1 MSINRILVTKILSGY
16 SSDLIAKMFWYQGI
30 AKVSTVIL
38 YPDSLYQKADITIA
52 AWCDTE
58 AAYEFIKKLKSQ
70 DEMKHGDW
78 IVQDGRNCEGETSSF
93 SSAFYEALCEPTQ
106 SRWSDSWSDDEQEET
121 MEEAIDREMRAEVL
135 EAGEILEDEEKPV
148 IRVYQG
154 CEKYTIP
161 EAKHALE
168 VLYHYLECGYC
179 GMTPAQIAE
188 TIESVEAQ
196 LSLYGV
202 ETKTVRAPIAP
213 ALQEEEEEEEED
225 VYRQRVIPNYIGH
238 DFMTVSEAIAR
249 IELLSGLI
257 MESNFGKS
265 TEPSFQEMG
274 DVFEYC
280 DEIDYI
286 ESILPKFTNLKHDD
300 VWTIA
305 CRAPA
310 MTCVKADL
318 YPIDTIAKLQ
328 QVEF

>member
-1 MSINRILVTKILSGY
+1 
-16 SSDLIAKMFWYQGI
+16 
-30 AKVSTVIL
+30 
-38 YPDSLYQKADITIA
+38 
-52 AWCDTE
+52 
-58 AAYEFIKKLKSQ
+58 
-70 DEMKHGDW
+70 MKHGDW
-78 IVQDGRNCEGETSSF
+78 IVQDNSAVETSCF

-106 SRWSDSWSDDEQEET
+106 SRWSDSWSDDERRPEEET
-121 MEEAIDREMRAEVL
+121 TEEAIDF
-135 EAGEILEDEEKPV
+135 EAGEIFEDEEKPV

-161 EAKHALE
+161 EAKYALE

-179 GMTPAQIAE
+179 GMTPEQITE
-188 TIESVEAQ
+188 TIGSVEAQ
-196 LSLYGV
+196 LSLYGI
-202 ETKTVRAPIAP
+202 ETKTIRAPIAP
-213 ALQEEEEEEEED
+213 ALQEQEQEQED
-225 VYRQRVIPNYIGH
+225 EGERVIPNYIGS
-238 DFMTVSEAIAR
+238 DYMTISEAIAR

-305 CRAPA
+305 CRAQP

-318 YPIDTIAKLQ
+318 YPIDSIAKLQ

>member
-1 MSINRILVTKILSGY
+1 MSINRILVTDIRFDY
-16 SSDLIAKMFWYQGI
+16 SAELIAKMFWYQGI
-30 AKVSTVIL
+30 AKVSTIIL
-38 YPDSLYQKADITIA
+38 TPDSLYQKADITIA

-58 AAYEFIKKLKSQ
+58 AAYEFIKRLRFQ
-70 DEMKHGDW
+70 DETIHNNW
-78 IVQDGRNCEGETSSF
+78 IVRDNSGEASSF
-93 SSAFYEALCEPTQ
+93 SSAFYEALYEEVPA
-106 SRWSDSWSDDEQEET
+106 RWSDSWSDDEQEET
-121 MEEAIDREMRAEVL
+121 MEEAIDREMRAEAL

-161 EAKHALE
+161 EAKCALE
-168 VLYHYLECGYC
+168 VLYHYQECGYC
-179 GMTPAQIAE
+179 GMTAEQIAE
-188 TIESVEAQ
+188 TIVSVEAQ

-213 ALQEEEEEEEED
+213 ALQEQEEED
-225 VYRQRVIPNYIGH
+225 ERVIPNYIGH
-238 DFMTVSEAIAR
+238 DFMTISEAIAR

-286 ESILPKFTNLKHDD
+286 ESILPKFTNL
-300 VWTIA
+300 VRTIDFQA
-305 CRAPA
+305 QP
-310 MTCVKADL
+310 MTGIKADL

>member
-38 YPDSLYQKADITIA
+38 IPDSFYQKADITIA

-58 AAYEFIKKLKSQ
+58 AAYEFVKKLGSQ

-78 IVQDGRNCEGETSSF
+78 IVQDNSGEASCF
-93 SSAFYEALCEPTQ
+93 SSAFYEALCEEVPA
-106 SRWSDSWSDDEQEET
+106 RWSDSWSDDDRRQEEET
-121 MEEAIDREMRAEVL
+121 MRAEAL

-161 EAKHALE
+161 EAKYALE
-168 VLYHYLECGYC
+168 VLYHYQECGYC
-179 GMTPAQIAE
+179 GMTPEQIAE
-188 TIESVEAQ
+188 TIVSVEAQ

-213 ALQEEEEEEEED
+213 ALQEEE
-225 VYRQRVIPNYIGH
+225 RVIPNYIGS
-238 DFMTVSEAIAR
+238 DYMTISEAINR
-249 IELLSGLI
+249 VELLSELI
-257 MESNFGKS
+257 VNANFGKS
-265 TEPSFQEMG
+265 TEPSFEEAG

-300 VWTIA
+300 VLTIA
-305 CRAPA
+305 CREQP
-310 MTCVKADL
+310 MICVNADF
-318 YPIDTIAKLQ
+318 YPIDSIAKLQ
-328 QVEF
+328 QLEF